1 MSTVARPVTQ
11 IVETA
16 VNSASL
22 SRVTVPV
29 AEAIGSENSAV
40 NSTISVAKMRIAN
53 RDGDEVITRRVKCQK
68 SRPRPEDAADEPM
81 LDIAPLPDFFSG
93 SVSDRSARRSRRAFV
108 MVLRAWDDYPDL
120 MTDIFDVIADGTR
133 RDILQLLLRRSSDGD
148 AGTSVSQIVSELGI
162 SQPTVSKHL
171 KVLREAE
178 LVSVREDGQRRFYSI
193 EVAPLEEVDD
203 WLVPF
208 LVDAFGDEA
217 PDIDFS
223 FTQLPDGASHAAE
236 VVGRAAASA
245 KHVVTTAL
253 KRLGA

>member
-1 MSTVARPVTQ
+1 
-11 IVETA
+11 
-16 VNSASL
+16 
-22 SRVTVPV
+22 
-29 AEAIGSENSAV
+29 
-40 NSTISVAKMRIAN
+40 
-53 RDGDEVITRRVKCQK
+53 
-68 SRPRPEDAADEPM
+68 
-81 LDIAPLPDFFSG
+81 
-93 SVSDRSARRSRRAFV
+93 
-108 MVLRAWDDYPDL
+108 MVLRSPDDYPDL

-133 RDILQLLLRRSSDGD
+133 RDILQLLLRRATQGD
-148 AGTSVSQIVSELGI
+148 AGTSVTEIVTELGI

-178 LVSVREDGQRRFYSI
+178 LVTVREDGQRRFYSLS
-193 EVAPLEEVDD
+193 VAPLEAVDD

-208 LVDAFGDEA
+208 LVDAFGDDA

-223 FTQLPDGASHAAE
+223 FSSLPDGAAHAAE